1 MSVVLSFVLFPEVL
15 MFLFD
20 SIHGLFAC
28 LPIFP
33 HAFILLFLPSIFLNL
48 CIYPSTIGLSVCA
61 SLHDLCIRFVHL
73 DIHTAH
79 LFTVSIEGFS
89 MYKTN
94 IEESV
99 YIYIYHIYSDAS
111 VCTSHIYQSQSISL
125 LNPLHPRNLT

>member
-1 MSVVLSFVLFPEVL
+1 

-33 HAFILLFLPSIFLNL
+33 QALILLFLPSIFLNL
-48 CIYPSTIGLSVCA
+48 CIYPSTIGLSVRA

-79 LFTVSIEGFS
+79 LSAVSIDGFS

-94 IEESV
+94 IEESGV
-99 YIYIYHIYSDAS
+99 YIHISYIF
-111 VCTSHIYQSQSISL
+111 
-125 LNPLHPRNLT
+125 

>member
-1 MSVVLSFVLFPEVL
+1 M
-15 MFLFD
+15 
-20 SIHGLFAC
+20 
-28 LPIFP
+28 
-33 HAFILLFLPSIFLNL
+33 
-48 CIYPSTIGLSVCA
+48 YLSVHYRSVRP
-61 SLHDLCIRFVHL
+61 SLHDLCIRFAHL